1 LPVAFS
7 HFLIGDKKFAYGS
20 LTIITLFLLLQPL
33 AFWKLQA
40 GLFASGGV
48 RKEIEVNIT
57 ELSFTLGSFYGI
69 LIFSGVLLSIPYLHK
84 IKRSIDYCD
93 LLIIIY
99 LLPSIIYI
107 RTFIDIF
114 MPLAFVAYSKLLMS
128 ITKPKLSIFVNN
140 WKDFIRDLS
149 CIKYLL
155 KHHLNRKQKVASK
168 RSRLTNLSLK
178 PLLIFFY
185 IVVIIFTLKTN
196 YDQFETL
203 RETEKLLAVI
213 PNSQTILI
221 SFNQQYQI
229 LFLRPD
235 LKVIPSSEIGMPSSQ
250 IIAEY
255 INFFKLGRFKD
266 LSDKTGATYLIE
278 GKDIYIDPRE
288 SKHLELIGGHKK
300 LKIWKIL

>member
-1 LPVAFS
+1 
-7 HFLIGDKKFAYGS
+7 
-20 LTIITLFLLLQPL
+20 
-33 AFWKLQA
+33 
-40 GLFASGGV
+40 
-48 RKEIEVNIT
+48 
-57 ELSFTLGSFYGI
+57 
-69 LIFSGVLLSIPYLHK
+69 
-84 IKRSIDYCD
+84 
-93 LLIIIY
+93 
-99 LLPSIIYI
+99 
-107 RTFIDIF
+107 

-213 PNSQTILI
+213 PNSQTILS